1 MAAGKINPGGNIK
14 FLLGSQSNLK
24 KYILGENGAVAE
36 NGAFYL
42 TDDTH
47 RLYVGTSNGKAVPV
61 NEGVITVQDVANLPT
76 TDVYP
81 GEFYYAT
88 NQNILCVYAG
98 TSPKGGWVQINSN
111 TDTYLLSGDTEIE
124 LNAAGNVATLT
135 QTFIQDDNQIAFTD
149 TIEIEVADGIKLAV
163 NGDRVTLTGVSN
175 KQFNTTAENNVA
187 SVELEDSFGGK
198 VDFKIQAKSGSNMK
212 VGRNATNG
220 AVELDVNDMYNT
232 GVSITEYNA
241 DSTAN
246 GGHGKTGF
254 SINVHDGKGMVA
266 GDFDPAIK
274 VGKDKTQL
282 IKFSEGVAEL
292 PVYTQTEIDDIK
304 LALNS
309 MTYRGLVGKDK
320 TSTQEAWTTV
330 YKSTTVSI
338 GDTYLFAEATTYTPS
353 GASKAVTVSKGTL
366 VIARGTEGTNGY
378 ITASSLK
385 WDFVEST
392 VDTDTKYK
400 FISASTNGGT
410 AGYVE
415 LNGIVGGG
423 LVPGERITF
432 VNGTSIEANVVADA
446 NNNATVSF
454 KHSDIA
460 CTPTEISTLQ
470 DKAVYSKNAKTA
482 IGEKEVTVVESVS
495 VNNQGHVTALKT
507 NKITLRDTNATVA
520 SIGTD
525 IHGVATVP
533 NTSSVATLKN
543 HIMMIDG
550 AGNMMDEV
558 SSNWELKSS
567 TLVFNKDAKNANLLS
582 VDLVWGSF

>member
-1 MAAGKINPGGNIK
+1 MAAGKIAGGSNVK
-14 FLLGSQSNLK
+14 FLLGSQEELK
-24 KYILGENGAVAE
+24 KYLSGSTTAE

-42 TDDTH
+42 TNDTH

-61 NEGVITVQDVANLPT
+61 NEGVITVDDVSKLTT
-76 TDVYP
+76 TDAYP

-98 TSPKGGWVQINSN
+98 SGPNGGWVQINSN
-111 TDTYLLSGDTEIE
+111 TDTYLISGDTEVSINTE
-124 LNAAGNVATLT
+124 GNIATLT
-135 QTFIQDDNQIAFTD
+135 QTFIQDDNQTAFMD
-149 TIEIEVADGIKLAV
+149 TIEIEVADGIKLSIDKAK
-163 NGDRVTLTGVSN
+163 DRVILTGVSN

-212 VGRNATNG
+212 VGRNATSG

-353 GASKAVTVSKGTL
+353 GASQAVTVSKGTL

-378 ITASSLK
+378 ITASTLK

-460 CTPTEISTLQ
+460 CTPTEVSTLQ

-482 IGEKEVTVVESVS
+482 IGEKEVTVVESIS

-525 IHGVATVP
+525 IHGVATVA
-533 NTSSVATLKN
+533 NTSSTATLKN

-558 SSNWELKSS
+558 SSNWKLQSN
-567 TLVFNKDAKNANLLS
+567 TLVFKGDDNDDNLLS

>member
-1 MAAGKINPGGNIK
+1 MAAGKIAGGSNVK
-14 FLLGSQSNLK
+14 FLLGSQEELK
-24 KYILGENGAVAE
+24 KYLSGSTTAE

-42 TDDTH
+42 TNDTH

-61 NEGVITVQDVANLPT
+61 NEGVITVDDVSKLTT
-76 TDVYP
+76 TDAYP

-98 TSPKGGWVQINSN
+98 SGPNGGWVQINSN
-111 TDTYLLSGDTEIE
+111 TDTYLISGDTEVSINTE
-124 LNAAGNVATLT
+124 GNIATLT
-135 QTFIQDDNQIAFTD
+135 QTFIQDDNQTAFMD
-149 TIEIEVADGIKLAV
+149 TIEIEVADGIKLSIDKAK
-163 NGDRVTLTGVSN
+163 DRVILTGVSN

-212 VGRNATNG
+212 VGRNATSG

-353 GASKAVTVSKGTL
+353 GASQAVTVSKGTL

-378 ITASSLK
+378 ITASTLK

-400 FISASTNGGT
+400 LISASTNGGT

-460 CTPTEISTLQ
+460 CTPTEVSTLQ

-482 IGEKEVTVVESVS
+482 IGEKEVTVVESIS

-525 IHGVATVP
+525 IHGVATVA
-533 NTSSVATLKN
+533 NTSSTATLKN

-558 SSNWELKSS
+558 SSNWKLQSN
-567 TLVFNKDAKNANLLS
+567 TLVFKGDDNDDNLLS

>member
-1 MAAGKINPGGNIK
+1 MAAGKIAGGSNVK
-14 FLLGSQSNLK
+14 FLLGSQDELK
-24 KYILGENGAVAE
+24 KYLSGSTTAE

-42 TDDTH
+42 TNDTH

-61 NEGVITVQDVANLPT
+61 NEGVITVDDVSKLTT
-76 TDVYP
+76 TDAYP

-98 TSPKGGWVQINSN
+98 SGPNGGWVQINSN
-111 TDTYLLSGDTEIE
+111 TDTYLISGDTEVSINTE
-124 LNAAGNVATLT
+124 GNIATLT
-135 QTFIQDDNQIAFTD
+135 QTFIQDDNQTAFMD
-149 TIEIEVADGIKLAV
+149 TIEIEVADGIKLSIDKSK
-163 NGDRVTLTGVSN
+163 DRVILTGVSN
-175 KQFNTTAENNVA
+175 KQFNTSAESNVA
-187 SVELEDSFGGK
+187 TVELEDSFGGT

-212 VGRNATNG
+212 VDRNATSG
-220 AVELDVNDMYNT
+220 AIELDVNDMYNT
-232 GVSITEYNA
+232 GVSITHYNA
-241 DSTAN
+241 KPVAD
-246 GGHGKTGF
+246 GGNGKTGF

-266 GDFDPAIK
+266 GDFNPVIK
-274 VGKDKTQL
+274 VGKDKTQTVA
-282 IKFSEGVAEL
+282 FSEGIAEL
-292 PVYTQTEIDDIK
+292 PVYTQTEIDDIR

-309 MTYRGLVGKDK
+309 MTYKGLVGKDK

-330 YKSTTVSI
+330 YKSTTVSV

-353 GASKAVTVSKGTL
+353 GASQAVTVSKGSL
-366 VIARGTEGTNGY
+366 VIARGTEGANGY
-378 ITASSLK
+378 ITSSTLK

-400 FISASTNGGT
+400 LVSASTNGGT

-432 VNGTSIEANVVADA
+432 VNGTSIEATVTADA

-460 CTPTEISTLQ
+460 CTPTSITTLQ

-482 IGEKEVTVVESVS
+482 IGEKEVTVVESVT

-507 NKITLRDTNATVA
+507 NTITLRDTNATVA

-525 IHGVATVP
+525 IHGVTTVT

-558 SSNWELKSS
+558 SSNWKLQSN
-567 TLVFNKDAKNANLLS
+567 TLVFKDDENDANLLS